1 MTTGVSPRPCPIPQ
15 CTTNCS
21 EPQRPYSSVSQVGT
35 TGEAGE
41 RAVLKTD
48 VCIVGAAVPLNP
60 DYIEKESEMMAMV
73 AQKEISQQ

>member
-1 MTTGVSPRPCPIPQ
+1 MTTTEASPPRCLIPR

-21 EPQRPYSSVSQVGT
+21 EPQQPSSSVSQVGNEPPAR
-35 TGEAGE
+35 GQAG
-41 RAVLKTD
+41 TD
-48 VCIVGAAVPLNP
+48 VCIAGAAVPLNP